1 LEISSF
7 NAGTNLNTMKQIT
20 MNGTANALQVAA
32 VIFLFGITI
41 ISPADR
47 SEGSKINID
56 PVEKVKQNNEETKFS
71 SYNVMGSYFQE
82 VEDERLSQPL
92 YLHPSISAGPVN
104 TLKPVHTAFPFPEKK
119 IETVKAEKKIVRQ
132 LLVDNSR

>member
-1 LEISSF
+1 
-7 NAGTNLNTMKQIT
+7 

-47 SEGSKINID
+47 TKGSKINMV
-56 PVEKVKQNNEETKFS
+56 PVKKIKQNDEETKLS

-82 VEDERLSQPL
+82 VEDERLNQPL
-92 YLHPSISAGPVN
+92 YLHPSISTGPVN
-104 TLKPVHTAFPFPEKK
+104 TLKPVHTTFPLPTKK
-119 IETVKAEKKIVRQ
+119 
-132 LLVDNSR
+132 